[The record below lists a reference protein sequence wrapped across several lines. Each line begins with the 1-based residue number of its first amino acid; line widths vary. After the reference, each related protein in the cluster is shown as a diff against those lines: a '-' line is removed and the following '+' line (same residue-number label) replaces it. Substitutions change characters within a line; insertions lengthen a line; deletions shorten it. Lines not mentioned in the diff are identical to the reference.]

1 MQRDGWDS
9 DFQLEAVRRPLTRN
23 IAGKFDE
30 VIDEI
35 RAAFSDTVEMY
46 STSGDDGT
54 FPNTPTAISKDCHG
68 HRMVSNSRYSYYGRH
83 RCSG

>member
-1 MQRDGWDS
+1 MQKDGWDS

-54 FPNTPTAISKDCHG
+54 FS
-68 HRMVSNSRYSYYGRH
+68 
-83 RCSG
+83 